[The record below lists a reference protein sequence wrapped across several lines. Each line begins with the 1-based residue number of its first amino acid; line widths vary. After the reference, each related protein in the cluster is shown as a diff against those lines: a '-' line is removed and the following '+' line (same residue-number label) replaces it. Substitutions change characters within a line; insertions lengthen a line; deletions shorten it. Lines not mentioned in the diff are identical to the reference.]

1 MVSITIVG
9 CLSCPD
15 LDFYVVTAV
24 QSMAYCAE
32 IPGLP
37 VLEEGSGWL
46 VSTSPKLLNLWGTNR
61 RGGVGDEPCLQLL
74 HSQEVAYNSID
85 LAAAPS
91 LSTMFIAMV
100 DDSGAHSCVSMHSL
114 SPEAMLAPKG
124 QYAIPHTESS
134 STLRTAFSHR
144 VVSLYNLG
152 KPLEMGFA
160 VAYGKRIAI
169 WGRSNP
175 DKQKEPPLADFVAHG
190 QSVSALCL
198 STSKPVLFSGSS
210 GGEVALW
217 SLQGPPSKPLQ
228 IIKHHKKLI
237 SGVEQ
242 VEQHMI
248 VTSSLEGNATV
259 WDLRLTERPLKVIVP
274 DGSGIH
280 KASVSPIGDCVMLG
294 TAQNMYT
301 MNLVDLNAEVLPVL
315 KKPTKD
321 PYSNIVWNRQTL
333 EVYATSSDGAISTF
347 RNML

>member
-1 MVSITIVG
+1 M
-9 CLSCPD
+9 
-15 LDFYVVTAV
+15 AEV

-37 VLEEGSGWL
+37 ASEDGSGWV
-46 VSTSPKLLNLWGTNR
+46 VSSSPKLLNLWGANR
-61 RGGVGDEPCLQLL
+61 RGSVGDEPCLQLL

-100 DDSGAHSCVSMHSL
+100 EDSTNQSYVSMHSL

-124 QYAIPHTESS
+124 QYTIPT
-134 STLRTAFSHR
+134 TQNFPALGTAFAHR

-152 KPLEMGFA
+152 KPLQNGFA

-169 WGRSNP
+169 WGRSRP
-175 DKQKEPPLADFVAHG
+175 DKGKEVPLADFAAHA
-190 QSVSALCL
+190 QPVSALCL
-198 STSKPVLFSGSS
+198 STNKPVLFSGSS

-217 SLQGPPSKPLQ
+217 SLQGPPSKPIQ
-228 IIKHHKKLI
+228 TIQHHKKLI

-242 VEQHMI
+242 VEQHM
-248 VTSSLEGNATV
+248 VLTSSLDGNVTI
-259 WDLRLTERPLKVIVP
+259 WDLRSTDRPLKATAP

-280 KASVSPIGDCVMLG
+280 KASVSPIGDCIMLG
-294 TAQNMYT
+294 TAQNLYA
-301 MNLVDLNAEVLPVL
+301 MNLVDLDAEIVPVV
-315 KKPTKD
+315 KNPMTN

-333 EVYATSSDGAISTF
+333 EVYAASSDGSISTF
-347 RNML
+347 RNMA